1 MELIS
6 ARFQDLLAEAA
17 TGDAGGKSLA
27 AGQMLLLCIN
37 GLFDKME
44 SGLASL
50 TLAFDRG
57 LAADP
62 SLQPRLEPLRT
73 ARLTLVRTLCVL
85 LGFHGFY
92 GFLLS
97 FTGFYWVL
105 LGVCKFLLG
114 FTGCL
119 QVLTGFIWI
128 LLDIS
133 WFYWV
138 NISFYWVLLSF
149 CQFYF
154 ILLGFIG
161 FLRFLWVS
169 ISFYL
174 VLPGF
179 TGFY

>member
-105 LGVCKFLLG
+105 LG

-119 QVLTGFIWI
+119 QVLTGFYRV
-128 LLDIS
+128 S
-133 WFYWV
+133 ASSYWV
-138 NISFYWVLLSF
+138 YMD
-149 CQFYF
+149 
-154 ILLGFIG
+154 
-161 FLRFLWVS
+161 
-169 ISFYL
+169 
-174 VLPGF
+174 F
-179 TGFY
+179 TGY